1 MSENQLAKNIMHY
14 RKKRG
19 LSQEKVAEYM
29 GVSRQAVTKWENNIS
44 RPSSDNLI
52 KLAQLFEVNV
62 AALLGDE
69 EVDKLSTQPE
79 ISTGKAPWIFIGIS
93 ALCILVYVFNSALL
107 GIFHIGTLIC
117 MFVICIPIQLFLHIY
132 FSNAIKNDSFS
143 GIAGFDGKIEYN
155 ICEVKKLLVQINL
168 HVCVISTVYVFLL
181 CVMNCANLKLGRLD
195 GWLNGLLIVVYL
207 LNFITTVVINNYKMI
222 DKIYRKDD
230 DKRRAKRSVPIIVI
244 YILLLFV
251 GIGITCIAFEVKGI
265 ENNTL
270 AAMKVCGMFLLGI
283 MSATIG
289 LFLEY
294 NQIKKW
300 NPANTNHRTN
310 KISMI
315 CFFMCLII
323 YGLLCIM

>member
-1 MSENQLAKNIMHY
+1 MSENQLAKNIMYY

-19 LSQEKVAEYM
+19 LSQEKVSEYM
-29 GVSRQAVTKWENNIS
+29 GVSRQAVTKWENDIS

-62 AALLGDE
+62 DSLLGNEEDE
-69 EVDKLSTQPE
+69 KISTQPE

-93 ALCILVYVFNSALL
+93 ILCILVYVFNSALS
-107 GIFHIGTLIC
+107 GNFHIGILIC
-117 MFVICIPIQLFLHIY
+117 MFVICVPIQLFLHIY

-155 ICEVKKLLVQINL
+155 ICEVKKLLVQMNL
-168 HVCVISTVYVFLL
+168 HIGIVSTVYVFLL
-181 CVMNCANLKLGRLD
+181 CVMNCTNLKLGRLD
-195 GWLNGLLIVVYL
+195 GKLNGLLIVVYS
-207 LNFITTVVINNYKMI
+207 LNFIMTVVINNYKMI

-230 DKRRAKRSVPIIVI
+230 DKRRAKRSMPIIVI

-251 GIGITCIAFEVKGI
+251 GIGITGIVFEVKGI

-270 AAMKVCGMFLLGI
+270 PAMKVCGMFLLGI

-289 LFLEY
+289 LLLEY

-300 NPANTNHRTN
+300 NPANTYHKTN
-310 KISMI
+310 KISII
-315 CFFMCLII
+315 CLFICLIM
-323 YGLLCIM
+323 YGLMCIA